1 MPALNTP
8 EIERLALGNGLNV
21 VLCHAPRLKR
31 CAASLRVAAGS
42 HDAPGRWPGLAHFL
56 EHLFFLGTERFAAER
71 NLMRYVQGHG
81 GQINASTRERT
92 TDYFFEL
99 PVAAFAGGVER
110 LCDMLAHP
118 RMDMAEQL
126 REREVL
132 HAEFIAWSRDA
143 EARHQSALLARL
155 DARHPLRGFHA
166 GNRYSL
172 AVPNPAFQQA
182 LKDYYATFYQA
193 GQLTL
198 CLSGPQSLDELR
210 ALAMAHGGVF
220 RFGERVEQ
228 TAPPVLVSDNRQQ
241 AGSYSFRGCRS
252 QRAAIRLAGDKTRKH
267 LLFACEQLP
276 EKSDEAVAFLCHWLS
291 STKPGGLIAELVN
304 RGLATSLKA
313 KPLYHFQGQLLLDV
327 EFQEADPSQRDT
339 SAALFFSWLAFFKA
353 HWSERVDEYN
363 DIQQLRL
370 QTCGALELAHHF
382 CRSLPA
388 GLSEGGAAALT
399 TLLTRLSPESL
410 VEPRTM
416 PHLLAQTPD
425 WHLPAP
431 NPFLQTGTPSIAV
444 GSESPTAAFVC
455 RQSAPEPGGEAA
467 LFLRWELLSAQPT
480 LLRRLQDLLRGV
492 IDDARQAGI
501 ILTLTAYGRYWQLRL
516 TGVQRS
522 MALVVQHVM
531 RTLRHA
537 DMAGLDQDA
546 QTYSGV
552 PPIPI
557 RQLLAALPDT
567 VLDEGTPP
575 DAGHP
580 RPVWE
585 TACWTALAVGLSP
598 ASESAV
604 KAALALTP
612 GLARQAASPVAPT
625 VAGKHWSMHGTGSAE
640 DAVLVFCPAPDASIA
655 SEAAWRMLG
664 HLMQGP
670 FYQRLR
676 VELQLGYAVFS
687 GIRQIAGGTGL
698 LFGVQSPACA
708 AADLLRHIEDFVE
721 RLPELIASIS
731 LPEQSQ
737 ALAAQFDPDS
747 LPNEQL
753 AELWWHAHLSGHGP
767 EYFKLLRHAFEA
779 LGAQK
784 LVDAADRLASAA
796 TGWRILSNRTQSLPE
811 R

>member
-1 MPALNTP
+1 MPALNVP
-8 EIERLALGNGLNV
+8 EIERLVVSNGLNV
-21 VLCHAPRLKR
+21 VLCSAVRLKR
-31 CAASLRVAAGS
+31 SAASLRVAAGS
-42 HDAPGRWPGLAHFL
+42 HDAPSRWPGLAHFL
-56 EHLFFLGTERFAAER
+56 EHLFFLGTERFAAEQ
-71 NLMRYVQGHG
+71 NLMRYVQGQG

-99 PVAAFAGGVER
+99 PAAALAGGVER

-118 RMDMAEQL
+118 RMDTDEQR

-155 DARHPLRGFHA
+155 DAQHPLRGFHA

-193 GQLTL
+193 RQLTL

-210 ALAMAHGGVF
+210 ALAIAHGGVF
-220 RFGERVEQ
+220 RIGEKVAQ
-228 TAPPVLVSDNRQQ
+228 AAPPVLGFDNRQQ
-241 AGSYSFRGCRS
+241 AGSYS
-252 QRAAIRLAGDKTRKH
+252 DKTRQH
-267 LLFACEQLP
+267 ILFACEQLP
-276 EKSDEAVAFLCHWLS
+276 EKSDEAIAFLCHWLS
-291 STKPGGLIAELVN
+291 SSKPGGLIAELQHQ
-304 RGLATSLKA
+304 GLAGSLKA
-313 KPLYHFQGQLLLDV
+313 APLYQFNGQLLLDV
-327 EFQEADPSQRDT
+327 EFQGADSARQDT
-339 SAALFFSWLAFFKA
+339 IAALFFSWLTFFKA
-353 HWSERVDEYN
+353 HWPERVDEYN

-370 QTCGALELAHHF
+370 QTCGALELAHHW
-382 CRSLPA
+382 CRNLPA

-410 VEPRTM
+410 LEPRTM
-416 PHLLAQTPD
+416 PHLLAQPPE

-431 NPFLQTGTPSIAV
+431 NPFLQA
-444 GSESPTAAFVC
+444 
-455 RQSAPEPGGEAA
+455 APEPGTEAA
-467 LFLRWELLSAQPT
+467 LFLRWELHSAQPA
-480 LLRRLQDLLRGV
+480 LLRRLQDLLRGM

-501 ILTLTAYGRYWQLRL
+501 NLALTAHGRYWQLRL
-516 TGVQRS
+516 AGVQRS
-522 MALVVQHVM
+522 MALVVEHAM
-531 RTLRHA
+531 RTLRRA
-537 DMAGLDQDA
+537 DMTGIGQDA
-546 QTYSGV
+546 QADNDV

-557 RQLLAALPDT
+557 RQLLAALPDA

-575 DAGHP
+575 DVGRP
-580 RPVWE
+580 QPVWE
-585 TACWTALAVGLSP
+585 TARWTALAVGLSP
-598 ASESAV
+598 ANESAV
-604 KAALALTP
+604 NAALSLTP
-612 GLARQAASPVAPT
+612 GLALETPVPFPPATP
-625 VAGKHWSMHGTGSAE
+625 GQHWSVHGSGSAE

-687 GIRQIAGGTGL
+687 GIRQIAGRTGL
-698 LFGVQSPACA
+698 LFGAQSPACTA
-708 AADLLRHIEDFVE
+708 QELMQHIEGFIE
-721 RLPELIASIS
+721 RLPELIASAS
-731 LPEQSQ
+731 VPEQSR

-753 AELWWHAHLSGHGP
+753 AELRWHAHLSGHGP

-779 LGAQK
+779 LDAQQ
-784 LVDAADRLASAA
+784 LLDAADRLASAA
-796 TGWRILSNRTQSLPE
+796 AGWRVLSNRTQSLPE